1 MSLHRILALSAFAA
15 GCGTYGLTGDLPP
28 SVDTGGLT
36 TGEGPDSDPDDTEG
50 NDAPGGGGSAPDDNP
65 DDEETGGDGGS
76 EGSGAGSEAEPTEP
90 ACTREGFDI
99 LIHQA
104 TQDDSVPGQPL
115 FLYQARDTDTVPFG
129 ELQVISYQAAPYYGP
144 STAGRYPL
152 SGLNYADCGL
162 CMLLVTGCSDGYSC
176 DEVFFIEDG
185 TLDVADFGQTSG
197 RFQATIRDAV
207 FAEVEIDPSTYESR
221 PIPGGERWCVQD
233 IGIDVATYWIR

>member
-1 MSLHRILALSAFAA
+1 MTLPRVLALSALAA
-15 GCGTYGLTGDLPP
+15 GCGTYGLEGGVPP
-28 SVDTGGLT
+28 AVDTGGLAH
-36 TGEGPDSDPDDTEG
+36 GESPDSGPEDADEDGAPAGEEEPD
-50 NDAPGGGGSAPDDNP
+50 DDNP
-65 DDEETGGDGGS
+65 DDGETSEDGGS
-76 EGSGAGSEAEPTEP
+76 GGAGTGGEPTEP
-90 ACTREGFDI
+90 ACTRVGFDI

-115 FLYQARDTDTVPFG
+115 FMYQARDTDTVPFA
-129 ELQVISYQAAPYYGP
+129 ELQVISYQAAPYHGP

-185 TLDVADFGQTSG
+185 ILDVADFGQTSG
-197 RFQATIRDAV
+197 RFQATIRNAV
-207 FAEVEIDPSTYESR
+207 FAEVDIDPSTYESR
-221 PIPGGERWCVQD
+221 PVPGGERWCVQD

>member
-1 MSLHRILALSAFAA
+1 MSPSRLLVLYVLAA
-15 GCGTYGLTGDLPP
+15 GCGTYGLEGNLPP

-36 TGEGPDSDPDDTEG
+36 GTEGPGTGSDDAEEGEPHEGGEATPDDDPSG
-50 NDAPGGGGSAPDDNP
+50 
-65 DDEETGGDGGS
+65 DEGGS
-76 EGSGAGSEAEPTEP
+76 EGSGSGADPAAP

-115 FLYQARDTDTVPFG
+115 FLYQARDTDTTPFA

-185 TLDVADFGQTSG
+185 ILDVTDFGQSSG
-197 RFQATIRDAV
+197 RFRATIRDAV
-207 FAEVEIDPSTYESR
+207 FTEVEIDPSTYESR